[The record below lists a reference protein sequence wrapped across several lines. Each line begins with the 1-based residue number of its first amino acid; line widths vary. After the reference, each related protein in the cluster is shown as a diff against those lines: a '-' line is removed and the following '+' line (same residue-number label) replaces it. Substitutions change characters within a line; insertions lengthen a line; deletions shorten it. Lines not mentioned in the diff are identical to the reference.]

1 MRPARSVR
9 AERGAGLVEYAL
21 VMALVAIGL
30 VAVIGAFQDSEAE
43 QLEARG
49 ARIGM
54 PDLDATPP
62 TTGPSGGG
70 GGPATE
76 DPSDPVVD
84 VALGP
89 GTGAQALAT
98 NANKWKAVVTLVV
111 VDGGGNPVE
120 GVTIGGTWS
129 PEGVQ
134 QDTSCTTGTNGTC
147 DVVRWNLQRGPGAV
161 ARFQIVAV
169 SGTGYRDGGTIVG
182 TAWDVVGP

>member
-1 MRPARSVR
+1 MSAAPRGRDD
-9 AERGAGLVEYAL
+9 RGAGLVEYAL
-21 VMALVAIGL
+21 ALALVAIGL
-30 VAVIGAFQDSEAE
+30 VAVIGSFQRSEAD
-43 QLEARG
+43 QLESRG

-62 TTGPSGGG
+62 TSTPPGGG
-70 GGPATE
+70 GGPVAE
-76 DPSDPVVD
+76 DPEDPE
-84 VALGP
+84 VAVSLGP

-111 VDGGGNPVE
+111 VDGSGAPQE

-134 QDTSCTTGTNGTC
+134 QDTSCTTGSDGRC
-147 DVVRWNLQRGPGAV
+147 EVVRWNLQRGPGSV

-169 SGTGYRDGGTIVG
+169 SGTGYRDGGTVVG
-182 TAWDVVGP
+182 TTWDVVGP